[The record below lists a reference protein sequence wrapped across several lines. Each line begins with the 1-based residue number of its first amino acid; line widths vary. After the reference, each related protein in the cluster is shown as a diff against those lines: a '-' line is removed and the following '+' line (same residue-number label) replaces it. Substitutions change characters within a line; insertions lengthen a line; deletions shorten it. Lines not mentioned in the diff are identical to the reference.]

1 MRSRKELGLPVGRR
15 MARESQKIGGA
26 NGVPGESSIRPGI
39 LAASVGLLFAFVIL
53 GCASVDTGVKGEEA
67 TTQIDIF
74 ILVTD
79 RATTDELLGRLQGVE
94 KLPALQ
100 AFQKPLYRGHLTG
113 VRDGSVYSIVVGQID
128 PQDAMTKKMIMQNAG
143 RFWRPRY
150 VLTLGTAPAVAYD
163 EPLGAVGLVT
173 LVCGFD
179 LDRYEKSQDSGKC
192 HRSDAG
198 LFTAALSIADEWE
211 AVAKTS
217 TGRVGCSPPR
227 VLKLATLSGNREI
240 GPGFVE
246 TATALS
252 EDLHRG
258 LLMEREGIF
267 IAKAVQRFRQEM
279 REPIGSLMIRGVSEV
294 RRPGIWREATRDTA
308 EQEKRRVQETCAA
321 HDTADFAVDL
331 IRNRWPVSSY
341 TIDP

>member
-1 MRSRKELGLPVGRR
+1 
-15 MARESQKIGGA
+15 MARVSKRIGGA
-26 NGVPGESSIRPGI
+26 NRASRASSLRLGV
-39 LAASVGLLFAFVIL
+39 LATSAGLLFAFVIS
-53 GCASVDTGVKGEEA
+53 GCASVDSGIKGEEA
-67 TTQIDIF
+67 STPIDIF

-94 KLPALQ
+94 TLPALQ
-100 AFQKPLYRGHLTG
+100 ADRKPIYRGYLMGT
-113 VRDGSVYSIVVGQID
+113 RDGSVYSIVVGQV
-128 PQDAMTKKMIMQNAG
+128 DAHDGLTTKMIMQNAA
-143 RFWRPRY
+143 RVWRPRY
-150 VLTLGTAPAVAYD
+150 LLTLGTAPAVAFD

-179 LDRYEKSQDSGKC
+179 LDRYEKSQDSGNC

-211 AVAKTS
+211 AAAKTRTS
-217 TGRVGCSPPR
+217 RAGCSPPR
-227 VLKLATLSGNREI
+227 VLKLVTLSGNREI

-246 TATALS
+246 TATTLS

-267 IAKAVQRFRQEM
+267 IEKAVQRLRHEM

-294 RRPGIWREATRDTA
+294 RRPGLWREAKRDA
-308 EQEKRRVQETCAA
+308 GEQEKRRVQETCAA

-341 TIDP
+341 SIDP

>member
-1 MRSRKELGLPVGRR
+1 
-15 MARESQKIGGA
+15 MARVAQQIGGA
-26 NGVPGESSIRPGI
+26 SPVPGESSIRPGI
-39 LAASVGLLFAFVIL
+39 LAASVGLLFAFMIS
-53 GCASVDTGVKGEEA
+53 GCASVDTGIEGEEA
-67 TTQIDIF
+67 TTRIDIF

-113 VRDGSVYSIVVGQID
+113 IRDGSVYSIVVGQID
-128 PQDAMTKKMIMQNAG
+128 PQDAMTTKLIMQNAG
-143 RFWRPRY
+143 RLWLPRY

-192 HRSDAG
+192 HRSDGG
-198 LFTAALSIADEWE
+198 LFTAALSIADQWE
-211 AVAKTS
+211 ANAKTS
-217 TGRVGCSPPR
+217 TGRAGCAPPR
-227 VLKLATLSGNREI
+227 LLKLVTLSGNREI
-240 GPGFVE
+240 GPGFVA

-267 IAKAVQRFRQEM
+267 IAKAVQRLRYEM
-279 REPIGSLMIRGVSEV
+279 KEPIGSLMIRGVSEV
-294 RRPGIWREATRDTA
+294 RRPGIWRDSELGASA
-308 EQEKRRVQETCAA
+308 QEQQLLQKTCAA
-321 HDTADFAVDL
+321 RDTADFAVEL
-331 IRNRWPVSSY
+331 IRGRWPVPSHS
-341 TIDP
+341 IDPRSGSLEVSVP